1 MEEGVLTNS
10 DGSSEP
16 LGVNLGSENP
26 PEEPEDDGL
35 DPQGRYAKTEKG
47 KETQRKY
54 IESEKGKAALDKYSK
69 STRHRVAAQ
78 KYRESPQGQEKIEEQ
93 KRKKAELKRIEA
105 YLKENPGKTIEDY
118 YKAGPSTDV

>member
-1 MEEGVLTNS
+1 MVKVVTNP
-10 DGSSEP
+10 DDNEDTEV
-16 LGVNLGSENP
+16 VNLGSENP

-54 IESEKGKAALDKYSK
+54 IESDKGKAALDKYSK

-93 KRKKAELKRIEA
+93 KRKKAELKRIET
-105 YLKENPGKTIEDY
+105 YLKDNPGKTIEDY
-118 YKAGPSTDV
+118 YKGGPSNV